1 MIRIAAYAI
10 AAIVAALAL
19 GTISQRLI
27 TFEDAES
34 VLLFGV
40 VVGGINAFIKPIV
53 RTLALPLTCL
63 TFGLFALVV
72 NAALFGL
79 GAWITPGIDM
89 SWFGALVGSIF
100 ASIAAGI
107 IFSVVDE

>member
-34 VLLFGV
+34 VMVFGV
-40 VVGGINAFIKPIV
+40 VVGVINAFIKPVV
-53 RTLALPLTCL
+53 RVLSLPITCL
-63 TFGLFALVV
+63 TFGLFALVI
-72 NAALFGL
+72 NAALFAL
-79 GAWITPGIDM
+79 GAWITPGIDV
-89 SWFGALVGSIF
+89 SWVGAFVGSVF
-100 ASIAAGI
+100 ASVAAGI
-107 IFSVVDE
+107 IFAVIDE